1 MQQSFHTPLPAH
13 QPGHF
18 LNPFD
23 RKRWQRQWFHCD
35 THQLHRIIICCNPI
49 RRKCSAPFTSVNNC
63 PLTIR
68 PYPYRNCFHLSSTIC
83 CTISRII
90 IHMHTAQTIRAMI
103 PVIRSCALR
112 AYDTAA
118 AIAGKTFIAGMFFV
132 ISLFIYFAFIFSIQF
147 FVPPITI
154 CSYKLVGRRC
164 PFLHQPPGQRA
175 DSLEFFFILP
185 LLFYVL

>member
-63 PLTIR
+63 PLSIR
-68 PYPYRNCFHLSSTIC
+68 SYPYRNRFHLSSTIC
-83 CTISRII
+83 SAVSRII
-90 IHMHTAQTIRAMI
+90 IHMHTAQTIRTVI
-103 PVIRSCALR
+103 PVIRSCTLR
-112 AYDTAA
+112 TYDTPT
-118 AIAGKTFIAGMFFV
+118 AITGKTFIAGMLFV
-132 ISLFIYFAFIFSIQF
+132 ISLFINFAFIFSIQF
-147 FVPPITI
+147 
-154 CSYKLVGRRC
+154 L
-164 PFLHQPPGQRA
+164 FLRLQFAVTNRSGG
-175 DSLEFFFILP
+175 DV
-185 LLFYVL
+185 LFYTNLPVSVRTP